1 MDRSLI
7 LRSIINLSVSEVISR
22 LLNFI
27 SFVYLARVILV
38 EGFGIISFVIAF
50 SSYFL
55 LIVNFSSDII
65 ASRETAR
72 LIDNT
77 HKPDGNQ
84 TRQARLAA
92 FFPER
97 SKQRTRQVLLP
108 ELKHTHLQTDLS
120 IFVNKILSLRI
131 ILACVGF
138 MLLGCMVACLSQ
150 SAEIKTGL
158 LIYGLT
164 FFAQAI
170 NLSWYFKGREK
181 TAAITFAQI
190 SSSLVNLLLV
200 IVLVK
205 NKTDLTGAIV
215 IFTSAAFINSMLML
229 MIYKRKEKKSL
240 MLDAGLRREQKTRL
254 ILDTGLRREGKGRLI
269 LDAGFIRRNLKESF
283 PVAFAGVMIS
293 VYYNLDHVM
302 LGYMTDSTEL
312 GYYAAAYKII
322 IIALVPAGII
332 YQSFLPQ
339 LSNCVND
346 PVIRKDLMKIYSN
359 WMFVL
364 GAVSTVI
371 IFLFANQIVE
381 IVYGG
386 KFEESVLLMR
396 ILSFNI
402 ILVFLNMTY
411 GSPLIAWNEQKLFS
425 YPIAAAAIGNIILNI
440 LLIPRYH
447 AVGAAVATISSE
459 LIVLAGF
466 LPLHK
471 KVVKH
476 MQTQT
481 ILEVQSVT

>member
-1 MDRSLI
+1 MGRSLI
-7 LRSIINLSVSEVISR
+7 LRNIINLSVSEVISR

-27 SFVYLARVILV
+27 SYVYLARVILAD
-38 EGFGIISFVIAF
+38 GFGTISFVIAF

-65 ASRETAR
+65 ASREVAR
-72 LIDNT
+72 LQANRETFVSQIIS
-77 HKPDGNQ
+77 
-84 TRQARLAA
+84 TRILLAIVSYA
-92 FFPER
+92 LF
-97 SKQRTRQVLLP
+97 SVLVIL
-108 ELKHTHLQTDLS
+108 LS
-120 IFVNKILSLRI
+120 TTSTIRV
-131 ILACVGF
+131 
-138 MLLGCMVACLSQ
+138 
-150 SAEIKTGL
+150 GL

-190 SSSLVNLLLV
+190 SSSLINLLLV
-200 IVLVK
+200 IILVK

-215 IFTSAAFINSMLML
+215 IFTSVAFINSMLML
-229 MIYKRKEKKSL
+229 IIYNGREKI
-240 MLDAGLRREQKTRL
+240 DAGLGNERETPL
-254 ILDTGLRREGKGRLI
+254 ILDAGLRREGKGRLI
-269 LDAGFIRRNLKESF
+269 LDAGLGNERKTRLILDAGFIPPLAGFIKNSLKESF
-283 PVAFAGVMIS
+283 PVAIAGIMIS
-293 VYYNLDHVM
+293 IYYNLDHVM
-302 LGYMTDSTEL
+302 LGYITDSTEL

-346 PVIRKDLMKIYSN
+346 PVIRKDLMKTYSR
-359 WMFVL
+359 WMLSL
-364 GAVSTVI
+364 GAFSAMI
-371 IFLFANQIVE
+371 IFLFADQIVE

-386 KFEESVLLMR
+386 KFEGSVLLMR

-402 ILVFLNMTY
+402 FLVFLNMTY
-411 GSPLIAWNEQKLFS
+411 GSPLIAWNKQKLFF

-447 AVGAAVATISSE
+447 ALGAAVATISSE

-466 LPLHK
+466 LPMHK
-471 KVVKH
+471 KVT
-476 MQTQT
+476 MQLHTQAV
-481 ILEVQSVT
+481 LEMKSVV